1 MPASPPPCPPPP
13 GPAARSA
20 IRRCGSGRGPRCY
33 ATIWSRRPSLS
44 SAACVDS
51 VVGRFSP
58 SSTSL
63 EKQISIPR
71 RSPRWISRP
80 CSGSRWPRSGSCR
93 DLRLRWTSAKPSP
106 SDRGMRGDAGWP
118 GTTRTRGKSGSSITR
133 SPRANPASVTTSPSK
148 RPWPTG
154 GSTARPSPSTMSA
167 TRAGSRA
174 FTMQTPLEETKGHA
188 IDDRVVA
195 VPILRAGLG
204 LVGPVLE
211 LLPNVTVGYIGLERD
226 ERTAIASRYYVKLP
240 PDIRGKAVMILD
252 PMLATG
258 GTAIKAVEIMKEYQ
272 PASVRLVCVVA
283 APEGI
288 QALQAAHP
296 DVQIFAAAEDRQ
308 LNGQKYILPGLGD
321 YGDRLFG
328 T

>member
-1 MPASPPPCPPPP
+1 MSLNLVEHPLVSHYVARLRDKDTEPDDFREASDK
-13 GPAARSA
+13 
-20 IRRCGSGRGPRCY
+20 IITLLLY
-33 ATIWSRRPSLS
+33 EAT
-44 SAACVDS
+44 
-51 VVGRFSP
+51 
-58 SSTSL
+58 
-63 EKQISIPR
+63 
-71 RSPRWISRP
+71 
-80 CSGSRWPRSGSCR
+80 R
-93 DLRLRWTSAKPSP
+93 DLR
-106 SDRGMRGDAGWP
+106 
-118 GTTRTRGKSGSSITR
+118 TRTF
-133 SPRANPASVTTSPSK
+133 PV
-148 RPWPTG
+148 
-154 GSTARPSPSTMSA
+154 
-167 TRAGSRA
+167 
-174 FTMQTPLEETKGHA
+174 QTPLEETAGHE
-188 IDDRVVA
+188 IDSRVVA

-240 PDIRGKAVMILD
+240 PDIQGKVVMILD

-288 QALQAAHP
+288 QALEAAHP
-296 DVQIFAAAEDRQ
+296 DVKIFAAARDRG
-308 LNGQKYILPGLGD
+308 LNPQKYILPGLGD